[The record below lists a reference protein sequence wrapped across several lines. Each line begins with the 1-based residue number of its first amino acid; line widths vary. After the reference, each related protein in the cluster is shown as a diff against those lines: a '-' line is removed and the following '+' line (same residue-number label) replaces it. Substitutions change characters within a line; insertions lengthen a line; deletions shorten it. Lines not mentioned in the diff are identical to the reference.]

1 MRTKTWTVE
10 VLITEVDRRTT
21 ARAVLRTDAGTE
33 VLANGSSSRN
43 PHDEDVSEIGDEVA
57 TARALAALAHRLL
70 NAAEEDISASTAQP
84 AHLTL

>member
-1 MRTKTWTVE
+1 MNTRTWTVE

-43 PHDEDVSEIGDEVA
+43 PHDVDVSEIGDEVA
-57 TARALAALAHRLL
+57 TARALNALAHRLL
-70 NAAEEDISASTAQP
+70 NAASDDITAATAEP
-84 AHLTL
+84 ARLTL